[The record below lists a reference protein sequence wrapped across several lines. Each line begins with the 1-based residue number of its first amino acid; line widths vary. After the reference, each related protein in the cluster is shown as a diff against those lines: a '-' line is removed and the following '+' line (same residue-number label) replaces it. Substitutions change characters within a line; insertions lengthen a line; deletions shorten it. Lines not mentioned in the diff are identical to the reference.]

1 MPSVIPWS
9 WSSLQSFETC
19 PKRHYLTKISKEV
32 VEPTTP
38 ALAEGRA
45 AHKALEDG
53 VNGKPMLGFYR
64 DKYLPIVMKVRAA
77 RGAKYAEQKFG
88 VTKNFNRTGFF
99 DKDAWC
105 RGVIDLA
112 VIGTTTGVLLDWK
125 TGKPKIDSDQLK
137 LFSAVGFGMY
147 PFLQKIKA
155 GYAWLEHDKIDTET
169 YYRGDVPDIWN
180 EFMPRVKRLEI
191 AQERNDWP
199 VKPSGLCGWCPVG
212 RARCEHWLA
221 YKGEHRG

>member
-1 MPSVIPWS
+1 MPSVVPWS

-19 PKRHYLTKISKEV
+19 PKRHYLTKISKEI

-45 AHKALEDG
+45 THKALEDG
-53 VNGKPMLGFYR
+53 VNGKPLMSYYAKF
-64 DKYLPIVMKVRAA
+64 KPIVEKVRAA
-77 RGAKYAEQKFG
+77 KGAKYAEIKFG
-88 VTKNFNRTGFF
+88 VTKAFHRTGFF
-99 DKDAWC
+99 DKDVWC

-112 VIGTTTGVLLDWK
+112 VVGNTTGVMLDWK

-137 LFSAVGFGMY
+137 LFSAAGFGMY
-147 PFLQKIKA
+147 PFLNKIKA
-155 GYAWLEHDKIDTET
+155 GYVWLDHNRIDTET
-169 YYRGDVPDIWN
+169 YTREDVPIIWQ
-180 EFMPRVKRLEI
+180 EFIPRVKRMEI

-212 RARCEHWLA
+212 PHRCDHWKG
-221 YKGEHRG
+221 YKGENQR

>member
-1 MPSVIPWS
+1 MPSVVPWS

-19 PKRHYLTKISKEV
+19 PWRHYLTKISKEV

-45 AHKALEDG
+45 THKALEDG
-53 VNGKPMLGFYR
+53 VNGKAMQQYYQ
-64 DKYLPIVMKVRAA
+64 KYKPIVDRVRRAK
-77 RGAKYAEQKFG
+77 GAKYTEQKFG

-112 VIGTTTGVLLDWK
+112 VVGTKVGIILDWK

-147 PFLQKIKA
+147 PFLERIKS
-155 GYAWLEHDKIDTET
+155 GYVWLDHNKIDTET
-169 YYRGDVPDIWN
+169 YVREDRPLIWQ
-180 EFMPRVKRLEI
+180 EFIPRVQRMEI
-191 AQERNDWP
+191 AQEKNDWP
-199 VKPSGLCGWCPVG
+199 VRPSGLCGWCPVG
-212 RARCEHWLA
+212 KARCPHWQA
-221 YKGEHRG
+221 YHGEHKR